1 MNNAH
6 YPIPGLLTPTS
17 PNYSVSKYY
26 TKEDGSIN
34 LLLCTGTE
42 YDTVNYSIFARKKYR
57 GPVVVKDPTYNY
69 TDKQGE
75 MDEETLKQLPYYLVQ
90 SFELPEDKD
99 IVIPKKVI
107 NGCPVSLEE
116 LKPESDNVYFILEL
130 PAGILS
136 YGESVIQYNKNGKV
150 GQYIVHRQKFGAHVS
165 NSKLYIPEGEST
177 GNITPSYPAA
187 WGSPKVFLSDDG
199 ETCTVNYSDTDT
211 VAVKMAY
218 SKFKKVR
225 GSFGGV
231 TDFSYMFYYNGT
243 LVDVSEIDFSKA
255 VDCGSMFY
263 LCASLTSVTLDLS
276 SATNCSNML
285 STCTSLTSVTLD
297 LPSATNCDSLVRSCA
312 NLINATLYLQSA
324 ASCRYTFYMCTR
336 LTTLTINIA
345 RMVTVDFNDLD
356 RANKIA
362 TLENFTILE
371 GGLASCTTFKMYA
384 TNTAITDVS
393 IQNVI
398 DALTDYS
405 GTSTSATCQFPAG
418 RLTEEQKTTLTAK
431 GWTYTE
437 DGVATLALEAPYWHF
452 STDPRG
458 NWLASNGMRYT
469 ANQARYW
476 ITPEGENTDCPQC
489 DTEEEAGQAKG
500 YTYDPLPEEN
510 NFEELPDN

>member
-69 TDKQGE
+69 VDKEGE

-90 SFELPEDKD
+90 SFELPEDKS

-218 SKFKKVR
+218 STFKKVR

-231 TDFSYMFYYNGT
+231 
-243 LVDVSEIDFSKA
+243 K
-255 VDCGSMFY
+255 DCSH
-263 LCASLTSVTLDLS
+263 
-276 SATNCSNML
+276 ML
-285 STCTSLTSVTLD
+285 ESCTSLTSITLD
-297 LPSATNCDSLVRSCA
+297 LPSATNCYYMLYNCTSLTS
-312 NLINATLYLQSA
+312 ATLNLPSA
-324 ASCRYTFYMCTR
+324 TNCYYMLNRCTS
-336 LTTLTINIA
+336 LTSATLNLPSATNCGNMLSGCTSITTLAINIA
-345 RMVTVDFNDLD
+345 RIATVDFNNLD
-356 RANKIA
+356 SANKLA
-362 TLENFTILE
+362 TLKNLTILE
-371 GGLASCTTFKMYA
+371 GGLAACTTFKMYA
-384 TNTAITDVS
+384 TNTVITDES
-393 IQNVI
+393 IQNVVT
-398 DALTDYS
+398 ALPDWS
-405 GTSTSATCQFPAG
+405 GTSKSATCQFPAG

-437 DGVATLALEAPYWHF
+437 DGVATLSLEAPYWHF

-458 NWLASNGMRYT
+458 NWLASDGTRYT

-489 DTEEEAGQAKG
+489 TTEEEAGQAKG

-510 NFEELPDN
+510 NFEELPDNQ